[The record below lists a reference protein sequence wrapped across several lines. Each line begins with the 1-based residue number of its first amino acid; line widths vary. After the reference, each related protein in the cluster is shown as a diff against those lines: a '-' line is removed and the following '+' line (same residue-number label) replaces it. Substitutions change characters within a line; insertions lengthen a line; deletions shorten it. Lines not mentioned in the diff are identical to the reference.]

1 MRPRLDFVRCFDEHG
16 SGFRP
21 FNHHM
26 KLSVDFATF
35 HMALYPNPTLGTTVP
50 DILHFMQTA
59 VLKQKHISVWRI
71 KNNFLLMSQRFMLL
85 QTKLAPLFH
94 CLPSMTHRGY
104 IK

>member
-59 VLKQKHISVWRI
+59 VLSKNTYLCGELKTIS
-71 KNNFLLMSQRFMLL
+71 
-85 QTKLAPLFH
+85 
-94 CLPSMTHRGY
+94 CLCHRGLCCS
-104 IK
+104 KPS